1 MNGVGIMKVRDLWLN
16 AKLGE
21 ITKEIKPGYPSGEH
35 NSVGNGKLH
44 FRPYN
49 ISNEGEVNLTQTK
62 FVPLKN
68 EDYYLKSQD
77 IIFNNTNSPELLGK
91 TCIINK
97 DTDWVYSNHMT
108 RIRLKPSFDPRFYAK
123 YLHYLKYKGFYK
135 TNCSNHVN
143 QASIASG
150 FLNRNLEVPICP
162 LPEQRAIVSKI
173 EQLFSELDNGI
184 ANLKLAQEQLKVYRQ
199 AVLKKAFDGE
209 LTKKWREQQ
218 TDLPDAGD
226 LLEQIRKEKEE
237 AAKVFG
243 KKLKQVKPFT
253 EDELEDLNRLPKEW
267 NWVKIGDLTFGVEYG
282 TSAKS
287 KESGDVAVLRMGNIQ
302 NGRFDWSD
310 LVYTSDKTEIEK
322 YLLRKDDVLFNRTN
336 SPELVGKTAIYKGEK
351 PAIFAG
357 YLIRINQLPEL
368 VVADYLNYF
377 LNCHIAKVHGNS
389 VKTDGVNQ
397 SNINGEKLGNYPF
410 PLCSLPEQQV
420 IVQEIETRL
429 SVCDKIEQDIKDN
442 LEKAEAL
449 RQSILKKA
457 FEGKLLNERELAEVR
472 GAEDWEPAE
481 VLLERIKAE
490 KAGNG
495 KK

>member
-1 MNGVGIMKVRDLWLN
+1 MKERSIWLN

-21 ITKEIKPGYPSGEH
+21 ISREIKPGYPSGKH

-108 RIRLKPSFDPRFYAK
+108 RIRLKPRFDPRFYAR
-123 YLHYLKYKGFYK
+123 YLHYLKYTGFYK
-135 TNCSNHVN
+135 VNCSNHVN

-150 FLNRNLEVPICP
+150 FLNQNLEVPICP

-199 AVLKKAFDGE
+199 AVLKKAFEGYV
-209 LTKKWREQQ
+209 
-218 TDLPDAGD
+218 
-226 LLEQIRKEKEE
+226 
-237 AAKVFG
+237 KV
-243 KKLKQVKPFT
+243 PF
-253 EDELEDLNRLPKEW
+253 
-267 NWVKIGDLTFGVEYG
+267 
-282 TSAKS
+282 
-287 KESGDVAVLRMGNIQ
+287 
-302 NGRFDWSD
+302 SD
-310 LVYTSDKTEIEK
+310 LVKSSQNGISKRSGKEGSEFKVLRLADISNLEIDYSSPRCIRLTSSEINK
-322 YLLRKDDVLFNRTN
+322 YKLFKDDLVCIRVNGSKN
-336 SPELVGKTAIYKGEK
+336 LVGRLIITSKKDDLNNWAFCDHFIRFSLDLSNTVPKYYYYYFQTMEVRQYVHENMVSS
-351 PAIFAG
+351 AG
-357 YLIRINQLPEL
+357 QNTVSQSTIKSIL
-368 VVADYLNYF
+368 V
-377 LNCHIAKVHGNS
+377 
-389 VKTDGVNQ
+389 
-397 SNINGEKLGNYPF
+397 PF
-410 PLCSLPEQQV
+410 CSLPEQQV

-429 SVCDKIEQDIKDN
+429 SVCDKIEQDIETN
-442 LEKAEAL
+442 LERAEAL

-457 FEGKLLNERELAEVR
+457 FEGKLLNEKELAEVR

-490 KAGNG
+490 KVGNR
-495 KK
+495 KKRKQTTEKQKNIIQEDKGLIQQATLQAFEQIDK